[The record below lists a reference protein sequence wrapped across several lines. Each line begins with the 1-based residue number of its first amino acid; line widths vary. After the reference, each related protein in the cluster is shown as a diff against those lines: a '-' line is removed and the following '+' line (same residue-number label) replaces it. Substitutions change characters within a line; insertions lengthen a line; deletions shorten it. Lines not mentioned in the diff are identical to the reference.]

1 MLTEERQQLIF
12 KLLCE
17 KKTITVTELTELL
30 QTSESTIRRDLNMMH
45 KQGKL
50 IKVHGGATV
59 REYCMTAAEQDMS
72 TKASIHLEEKKRIAQ
87 YAATLIQQGDFV
99 YIDAGSTTEILVDYI
114 EQSAE
119 FVTNGINHA
128 RKLTAKGFRVHL
140 LGGEYKLSTEAMIGI
155 EAFHSLSKYHFS
167 KAFMGTNGI
176 TLQGGYT
183 TPDIAEACVKSE
195 AVKRAYEAYVLADYS
210 KFNVDSCITF
220 AKLKDAQ
227 ILTDKKPVQ
236 NYEHYT
242 IVKEV

>member
-1 MLTEERQQLIF
+1 MLTEERQQLIL

-17 KKTITVTELTELL
+17 KKTVTVTELTQAL
-30 QTSESTIRRDLNMMH
+30 QISESTIRRDLNMMH

-59 REYCMTAAEQDMS
+59 REYSMTTEEPDMR
-72 TKASIHLEEKKRIAQ
+72 TKTSIHLEEKRKIAK
-87 YAATLIQQGDFV
+87 YAATLIEEGDFV
-99 YIDAGSTTEILVDYI
+99 YIDAGSTTELLVDYI
-114 EQSAE
+114 EQPAE

-140 LGGEYKLSTEAMIGI
+140 LGGEYKLSTEAIIGI
-155 EAFHSLSKYHFS
+155 EAFHSLSAYHFS

-176 TLQGGYT
+176 SIQGGYT
-183 TPDIAEACVKSE
+183 TPDIAEAYVKGE
-195 AVKRAYEAYVLADYS
+195 AVKRAYKAYVLADYS
-210 KFNVDSCITF
+210 KFNMDSCITF

>member
-1 MLTEERQQLIF
+1 MLTEERQQLIS
-12 KLLCE
+12 KLLSE
-17 KKTITVTELTELL
+17 KKTVTVTELTEAL

-59 REYCMTAAEQDMS
+59 REYSMMTVEQDMS
-72 TKASIHLEEKKRIAQ
+72 VKSLIHLEEKKKIAQ
-87 YAATLIQQGDFV
+87 YAATLIEPGDFV
-99 YIDAGSTTEILVDYI
+99 YIDAGSTTEIFVDYI
-114 EQSAE
+114 EQPAE

-128 RKLTAKGFRVHL
+128 RKLTTKGFRVHL

-155 EAFHSLSKYHFS
+155 EAFQSLSKYHFS

-176 TLQGGYT
+176 SMQGGYT
-183 TPDIAEACVKSE
+183 TPDIAEACVKGE
-195 AVKRAYEAYVLADYS
+195 AIKRAYKAYVLADYS
-210 KFNVDSCITF
+210 KFNMDSCITF